1 MKEVVTYVAI
11 VMMEFNDEATC
22 NAFYKNYKSSNGL
35 MLEHTAT
42 CSTIM
47 RYEDDRNLT
56 YGTLDDHVISR
67 PLPRPEAIGEIVQ

>member
-1 MKEVVTYVAI
+1 MKEIITYVAV

-42 CSTIM
+42 CSTIIK
-47 RYEDDRNLT
+47 YEDGRDLT
-56 YGTLDDHVISR
+56 FGTFDHIAPP
-67 PLPRPEAIGEIVQ
+67 PLPRPEAIGKIVQ

>member
-42 CSTIM
+42 CSTVIK
-47 RYEDDRNLT
+47 YENSRDLT
-56 YGTLDDHVISR
+56 YGTLDTLTPP
-67 PLPRPEAIGEIVQ
+67 PLPRPEAIGKIVQ

>member
-1 MKEVVTYVAI
+1 MKEIITYVAV

-35 MLEHTAT
+35 MLEPTAT
-42 CSTIM
+42 CSTIIK
-47 RYEDDRNLT
+47 YENGSDLT
-56 YGTLDDHVISR
+56 YGTLDDLMPP

>member
-1 MKEVVTYVAI
+1 MKEIITYVAV

-42 CSTIM
+42 CSTVIKYKDG
-47 RYEDDRNLT
+47 RDLT
-56 YGTLDDHVISR
+56 YGTLDDHVIPR
-67 PLPRPEAIGEIVQ
+67 PLLRPEAIGKIVQ

>member
-1 MKEVVTYVAI
+1 MKEVVTYIALI
-11 VMMEFNDEATC
+11 AMEFNDEATC

-42 CSTIM
+42 CSTVM

-56 YGTLDDHVISR
+56 YGTLDDLVPP
-67 PLPRPEAIGEIVQ
+67 PLPRPEAIGEIAQ